1 MAQGFLLDRRG
12 QVIDSESFDSGGAGY
27 GIAAAMA
34 ALSVAAF
41 TQGQAVPS
49 ARFRVRQYVKRLRAH
64 GVLVSESP
72 ARLGSYPPA
81 AWLSRL
87 WWLPLTLAERLAA
100 TVHSRQ
106 ADVALFQ
113 REMVSTLYSA
123 ERFCKVP
130 AVLDVD
136 DAIWLHQRWRGVDRL
151 AERCQLVVCGN
162 AFIADH
168 FCRLAPVRV
177 IPTAVDA
184 DRWTPG
190 EPSERPVI
198 VWSGSSAGLP
208 YLLDIESALRR
219 VLSAVPR
226 ATLRVVSDRR
236 PRFQVLAPEQV
247 DFVPWA
253 EDTEV
258 PAVQSASV
266 GLMPM
271 ADTPWSRGKCSFKLL
286 TYLAC
291 GVPGVASPYGMNKE
305 VIGGGGALGAKTL
318 AEWTETLVM
327 LLRDPSTAR
336 SLGAAGRASV
346 ERSYSTNHLAP
357 KLAAALRD
365 ATA

>member
-1 MAQGFLLDRRG
+1 
-12 QVIDSESFDSGGAGY
+12 
-27 GIAAAMA
+27 
-34 ALSVAAF
+34 
-41 TQGQAVPS
+41 
-49 ARFRVRQYVKRLRAH
+49 
-64 GVLVSESP
+64 
-72 ARLGSYPPA
+72 
-81 AWLSRL
+81 
-87 WWLPLTLAERLAA
+87 LPLTLAERLAA
-100 TVHSRQ
+100 TLQNRR
-106 ADVALFQ
+106 ADVVLFQ

-136 DAIWLHQRWRGVDRL
+136 DAIWLNQRWRGVDRL
-151 AERCQLVVCGN
+151 AERCRLVVCGN

-177 IPTAVDA
+177 IATAVDA

-198 VWSGSSAGLP
+198 VWSGTSAGLP
-208 YLLDIESALRR
+208 YLLGIESAIRR
-219 VLSAVPR
+219 VLSAIPQ

-236 PRFQVLAPEQV
+236 PRFEVLAPERV
-247 DFVPWA
+247 DFVPWT
-253 EDTEV
+253 EGTEV

-271 ADTPWSRGKCSFKLL
+271 ADTPWSRGKCGFKLL

-291 GVPGVASPYGMNKE
+291 GVPGVASPYGMNQE
-305 VIGGGGALGAKTL
+305 VIDGGGALGAKTL
-318 AEWTETLVM
+318 AEWTEILVM
-327 LLRDPSTAR
+327 LLRDRSKAQ